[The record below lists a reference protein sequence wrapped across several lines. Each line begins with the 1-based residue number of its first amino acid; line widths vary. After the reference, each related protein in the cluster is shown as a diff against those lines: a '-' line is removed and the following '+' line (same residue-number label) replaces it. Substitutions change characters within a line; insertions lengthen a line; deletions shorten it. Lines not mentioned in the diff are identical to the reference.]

1 MKENCLQAKIKW
13 KTKSW
18 MEIQVVL
25 KFYHWAETM
34 LWFWVWHVSELI
46 ISSMILLW
54 DMQLQAHMNI
64 LKRLKDRKDK
74 LWCLVSYLNDNSIIK
89 MWSYCKPMSTWTAKQ
104 WQLPQSYV
112 YSHNLFRVKTTLD
125 SNTSVL

>member
-89 MWSYCKPMSTWTAKQ
+89 IIIVPNDWSRRTANLCPAYAIRNIVLFLIAGKVA
-104 WQLPQSYV
+104 QLV
-112 YSHNLFRVKTTLD
+112 EHLFG
-125 SNTSVL
+125 